1 MTDSQVKT
9 WIQLNNTSWSFP
21 TYTYYDDETD
31 TDIEICTTLHDA
43 IEQFKS
49 AFALWIAGN
58 LDRYQRMY
66 DALQI
71 EYEPL
76 YNYDKSSKITETNSG
91 TDTTTLGAKSGDTTD
106 KLRGFNSSGD
116 NIVTKSDSNT
126 LAATDTLQ
134 HGHKI
139 VTEEETHGN
148 IGTTSTQDM
157 LTQEIRVRNEA
168 RLYQW
173 IMDDIVSTLLIL

>member
-1 MTDSQVKT
+1 MTDSQVRT
-9 WIQLNNTSWSFP
+9 WLQLNNTSWFFP
-21 TYTYYDDETD
+21 TYSYHDDETD

-43 IEQFKS
+43 IEQFKN

-76 YNYDKSSKITETNSG
+76 FNYDKSSTITETNSG

-106 KLRGFNSSGD
+106 KLRGFNSATD

-157 LTQEIRVRNEA
+157 LSQEIRVRNEA

-173 IMDDIVSTLLIL
+173 IMDDIVSTLLML

>member
-1 MTDSQVKT
+1 MSDSQAKM

-21 TYTYYDDETD
+21 TYSYHDDD
-31 TDIEICTTLHDA
+31 ADADIETCTTLHDA
-43 IEQFKS
+43 VEQFKS

-76 YNYDKSSKITETNSG
+76 NNYDKLSTITETNSG

-106 KLRGFNSSGD
+106 KLWGFNSSSD
-116 NIVTKSDSNT
+116 NIVSKSDSNT

-148 IGTTSTQDM
+148 IGVTSSQDM
-157 LTQEIRVRNEA
+157 LTQEIKVRNVA